1 MKAYKTLL
9 ADAADEYVV
18 QKSRFIG
25 RAAPVETEEAALAF
39 LDSVRREHKTASH
52 NCYAYIIGQNAGV
65 MRYNDDGEP
74 GGTAGLPMMEVLR
87 ARGVVNCAAR
97 WSRAVFRRHPFGCRR
112 ADARVQ
118 PHLRACAERRR
129 GVRMAPAVR
138 WRVQIAYP
146 QWDRVQHALKSLPVR
161 AEAPAYGAEVEFS
174 LLCRGRTRRRY
185 GRSSAASPTAARRA
199 FRRKNCT
206 PRGKRRG
213 GKGVTRWTC
222 SI

>member
-87 ARGVVNCAAR
+87 ARGVVNCAAVVTR
-97 WSRAVFRRHPFGCRR
+97 YFGGILLGAGGLTRAYSHT
-112 ADARVQ
+112 
-118 PHLRACAERRR
+118 CALALNAA
-129 GVRMAPAVR
+129 GVCEMAPAVR

-174 LLCRGRTRRRY
+174 LLCRRTDAEKVWAELSRVTDGR
-185 GRSSAASPTAARRA
+185 AARLSEEELYA
-199 FRRKNCT
+199 PWESDAGEKE
-206 PRGKRRG
+206 
-213 GKGVTRWTC
+213 
-222 SI
+222 